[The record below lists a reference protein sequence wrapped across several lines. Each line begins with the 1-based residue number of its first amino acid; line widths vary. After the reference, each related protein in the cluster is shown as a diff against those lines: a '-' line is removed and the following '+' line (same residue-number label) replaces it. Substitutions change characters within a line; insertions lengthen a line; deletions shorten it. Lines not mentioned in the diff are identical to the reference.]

1 MLKPRKYYCWRRDYF
16 MQAQIHRD
24 QVFWPIKD
32 ETIVM
37 ALAFSP
43 DGQYLATAGM
53 DSEAKIWQVKIGLPI
68 CSVSHED
75 IIVAL
80 AFSPDGQYFA
90 TASEDGTAQIWQS
103 KTGRRVACLP
113 HRESVRYVGFIHD
126 GLYLVTLT
134 GSRIFP
140 GGDYASSKIT
150 AWEVSTGKKVL
161 QIVNHAGVE
170 TISSGSR
177 GQYFALADKKLSVQL
192 WPEMLPSDVLNAEK
206 SQLERKWEFPKNE
219 IVNCMKG
226 EEPIK
231 EIVLSSNKKT
241 VAILHP
247 GGVVQVWQ
255 LSRCLKIAHMLH
267 EEEVNS
273 VSFCP
278 RGECIVTASDDNITR
293 VWNIRSAQQLAHFT
307 HTDAVNIAIFNPT
320 GNLIASAAGDPMSES
335 SEAGVRL
342 WSWKS
347 DLNKGRASNAHS

>member
-1 MLKPRKYYCWRRDYF
+1 
-16 MQAQIHRD
+16 MQAKIHRD
-24 QVFWPIKD
+24 QAFCLIKD

-43 DGQYLATAGM
+43 DGQYLATAGI
-53 DSEAKIWQVKIGLPI
+53 DSEAKIWQVKTGLRI

-103 KTGRRVACLP
+103 KTGRRVVCLP

-134 GSRIFP
+134 GSRLFP
-140 GGDYASSKIT
+140 GGDCASSKVT

-177 GQYFALADKKLSVQL
+177 GKYFALTDNKRSVQL
-192 WPEMLPSDVLNAEK
+192 WPETLLNDVLNVEK
-206 SQLERKWEFPKNE
+206 SQIHRKGESPENE

-231 EIVLSSNKKT
+231 EIVSSSDKKHI
-241 VAILHP
+241 AILHP
-247 GGVVQVWQ
+247 GGIVQVWK
-255 LSRCLKIAHMLH
+255 LSECLKIARIFHK
-267 EEEVNS
+267 EEVNS

-293 VWNIRSAQQLAHFT
+293 VWNIHSAQQLAHFA
-307 HTDAVNIAIFNPT
+307 HTDAVNIAIFNPA
-320 GNLIASAAGDPMSES
+320 GNLIASAAGDPMSGS

-347 DLNKGRASNAHS
+347 SLNK

>member
-1 MLKPRKYYCWRRDYF
+1 
-16 MQAQIHRD
+16 MQAKIHRD
-24 QVFWPIKD
+24 RAFCLIHD
-32 ETIVM
+32 ETIVT

-43 DGQYLATAGM
+43 DGQYLATAGI
-53 DSEAKIWQVKIGLPI
+53 DSEAKIWQVKTGLRI

-113 HRESVRYVGFIHD
+113 HCESVRYVGFVHD
-126 GLYLVTLT
+126 GSYLVTLT

-140 GGDYASSKIT
+140 GGDYASSKVT
-150 AWEVSTGKKVL
+150 AWEVNTGKKIL
-161 QIVNHAGVE
+161 QIVDRAGIE

-177 GQYFALADKKLSVQL
+177 GQYFALTGKKHSVHL
-192 WPEMLPSDVLNAEK
+192 WPETLLRDVLNVEK
-206 SQLERKWEFPKNE
+206 SQIDRKWEFPENE
-219 IVNCMKG
+219 IVNCIKG

-231 EIVLSSNKKT
+231 EIILSPDKENI
-241 VAILHP
+241 AILHP
-247 GGVVQVWQ
+247 GGTVQVWQ
-255 LSRCLKIAHMLH
+255 LSGRLKIAHILH
-267 EEEVNS
+267 KEEVNS

-293 VWNIRSAQQLAHFT
+293 VWNIHSCEQLAYFT

-320 GNLIASAAGDPMSES
+320 GNLIASAAGNPMSDS

-342 WSWKS
+342 WSWES
-347 DLNKGRASNAHS
+347 GLNK